1 MNYHDRQ
8 DIMLVHRV
16 MDHLLSQV
24 AVFQNGENGPNAL
37 PLVMQDS
44 GMELKFEL
52 MVNRFRK
59 VGGFA
64 FRYIISLHNL
74 THLYRTRNRKYTNND
89 MTGGCSEELTERE
102 SCFGDGPDCPGR

>member
-1 MNYHDRQ
+1 
-8 DIMLVHRV
+8 MLVHRV

-52 MVNRFRK
+52 MVKRLRK
-59 VGGFA
+59 VYSLLSDTLY
-64 FRYIISLHNL
+64 RYIILPI
-74 THLYRTRNRKYTNND
+74 
-89 MTGGCSEELTERE
+89 CTERE
-102 SCFGDGPDCPGR
+102 TENTPIMI

>member
-59 VGGFA
+59 VGGFSLISDTLY
-64 FRYIISLHNL
+64 RYIILPI
-74 THLYRTRNRKYTNND
+74 
-89 MTGGCSEELTERE
+89 CTEHATE
-102 SCFGDGPDCPGR
+102 NTPIMI